1 MIFFCI
7 FQTLNAFSCDL
18 LVFAINVF
26 KTNIFAFIRTLFL
39 TPTFFLANTSNRFF
53 AHFLCFFSPWLSGFL
68 DYLGLQTAL
77 WEILRILCENLWRNK
92 LPKLTTLNPIFQLLH
107 SAMVMMAMMMTM
119 MTMIIWGHWGTVEW
133 DDGNFRWKPRG
144 LLSLCHSQHF
154 HQKPLYFS
162 YSKSVF
168 LKYFKSYFFS
178 FCKLYF
184 SDSNNTFLESC
195 NIYFWYVKV
204 GTIRLSL

>member
-1 MIFFCI
+1 MLMTMATMMMMAMII
-7 FQTLNAFSCDL
+7 WGHWGT
-18 LVFAINVF
+18 VE
-26 KTNIFAFIRTLFL
+26 
-39 TPTFFLANTSNRFF
+39 
-53 AHFLCFFSPWLSGFL
+53 L
-68 DYLGLQTAL
+68 DDDKMIAVMM
-77 WEILRILCENLWRNK
+77 I
-92 LPKLTTLNPIFQLLH
+92 
-107 SAMVMMAMMMTM
+107 AMVMMAMMMTM

-178 FCKLYF
+178 FCKLYL

-195 NIYFWYVKV
+195 NIYF
-204 GTIRLSL
+204 

>member
-39 TPTFFLANTSNRFF
+39 TPTFFLANTNNKFF

-92 LPKLTTLNPIFQLLH
+92 LPKLTTLNPVFQLLH
-107 SAMVMMAMMMTM
+107 SAVWPILTGVVWCA
-119 MTMIIWGHWGTVEW
+119 
-133 DDGNFRWKPRG
+133 
-144 LLSLCHSQHF
+144 
-154 HQKPLYFS
+154 
-162 YSKSVF
+162 
-168 LKYFKSYFFS
+168 
-178 FCKLYF
+178 
-184 SDSNNTFLESC
+184 FLEIRTAQI
-195 NIYFWYVKV
+195 NIKSWEKHQL
-204 GTIRLSL
+204 TPLNCSNPWPKSIH

>member
-92 LPKLTTLNPIFQLLH
+92 LPKLTTLSPIFQLLH
-107 SAMVMMAMMMTM
+107 SALGDLLGSTLKKWLVLSCEANFFQ
-119 MTMIIWGHWGTVEW
+119 
-133 DDGNFRWKPRG
+133 DGFD
-144 LLSLCHSQHF
+144 
-154 HQKPLYFS
+154 FS
-162 YSKSVF
+162 WVCRIEVVGSKS
-168 LKYFKSYFFS
+168 
-178 FCKLYF
+178 KL
-184 SDSNNTFLESC
+184 
-195 NIYFWYVKV
+195 VKFPGIV
-204 GTIRLSL
+204 

>member
-1 MIFFCI
+1 MTLMGSQEKGFSIFKRNHDHFKGKCYFYFLIQWVLLKSFRWKLEKKRFFFCI

-92 LPKLTTLNPIFQLLH
+92 LPKLTTLNTIFQLH
-107 SAMVMMAMMMTM
+107 SAMVSFP
-119 MTMIIWGHWGTVEW
+119 G
-133 DDGNFRWKPRG
+133 K
-144 LLSLCHSQHF
+144 
-154 HQKPLYFS
+154 
-162 YSKSVF
+162 SK
-168 LKYFKSYFFS
+168 
-178 FCKLYF
+178 
-184 SDSNNTFLESC
+184 E
-195 NIYFWYVKV
+195 I
-204 GTIRLSL
+204 